1 MITNK
6 TSLFDNY
13 QSREIF
19 ELSRSLKEAGENVTI
34 NQKGLIQSSKRVI
47 IKKILEA
54 MANGIDVSSLF
65 GEVVKVASTKDL
77 VLKKLSYIYISTQ
90 AEKNSDLAILAINTF
105 QKDLQDDN
113 FLVRG
118 LALRTLCSL
127 RILDYLPYM
136 MDSITSSLSDI
147 NPYVRK
153 TAAMSCIKLFRFS
166 PKHLLD
172 TQLLDQLYY
181 NILNDKDIEVAGN
194 SLIALNEILILGNKK
209 SGINGELK
217 INKSLIY
224 YLLKRIDEFN
234 EWHQTFI
241 INNIITK
248 YNPVNEDEIFNIL
261 NLLDDKLKHNNYQL
275 VSIFLLST
283 NSEIIYSTLE
293 HLILLINLSNAK
305 NFKNLLLENDY
316 KHFYIRIKESS
327 FIIMKKLEIFE
338 LIANEKNAKDI
349 IDEIISYITISN
361 DLMVK
366 RMLET
371 IGNIIEK
378 KFKSTLLKLFNSI
391 NNFFKKP
398 ISFNTTTSSSYT
410 SSTTH
415 KVISKSKLL
424 ISYLNILTTI
434 GLDLDESPYILEYI
448 IDNFSNYNNNNSNN
462 NINNINGLNKELKL
476 KLIDF
481 NAKKI
486 FVQNDIKSIKNTN
499 RLKNLLSYD
508 KNEKEEVNSEN
519 QNFNMELIN
528 TIIIEPKKFKLNWE
542 NFKLNNEFSIPIV
555 NQQILQN
562 STIQDVESIL
572 EDNLFVIIAS
582 GVSGNNG

>member
-261 NLLDDKLKHNNYQL
+261 NLLDDKLKHNNCGLRLATMNLFLNLTKDLNDIHEDVYKRLKDQL

-481 NAKKI
+481 NVKLFLVRPNECK
-486 FVQNDIKSIKNTN
+486 NNLIK
-499 RLKNLLSYD
+499 
-508 KNEKEEVNSEN
+508 
-519 QNFNMELIN
+519 F
-528 TIIIEPKKFKLNWE
+528 
-542 NFKLNNEFSIPIV
+542 NEFSIPIV

-582 GVSGNNG
+582 GVSGNNGDIWKLFFYGIEVICV